1 MKVAIIG
8 AGSWGSALAIAIA
21 KVARSVLLYVK
32 SEEEST
38 IINHSLRNNYLPD
51 GVFFSRNIKATND
64 FSKLVGSN
72 CLIIATPI
80 KALVEVL
87 NGIKSTFKDSI
98 PDLIWAC
105 KGFEPSSLKLP
116 HEVVEEFFNGICKN
130 YGALLGPSFASEVA
144 NGLPTAIT
152 FTANSKE
159 FSIKYARL
167 FSQIPNFKVY
177 ANNDII
183 GAQVGAAL
191 KNVIAIACG
200 INDGLSLGNN
210 ARSALMTRGLNE
222 MKELTIALGGHA
234 ETLYGL
240 SGVGDLIL
248 TCSSTLSRNK
258 VVGMKLASGMNL
270 DSILKELGQVAE
282 GVETTNIA
290 YQLSKKFN
298 IEMPIT
304 EALYDIIYKNANIK
318 ELITCLL
325 SRKVR
330 FES

>member
-1 MKVAIIG
+1 MKIAIIG
-8 AGSWGSALAIAIA
+8 AGSWGSALAIAIG
-21 KVARSVLLYVK
+21 KVANSILLYVK
-32 SEEEST
+32 SEDEST
-38 IINHSLRNNYLPD
+38 VINQSLRNSYLPD
-51 GVFFSRNIKATND
+51 GVFFNKNVQATNN
-64 FSKLVGSN
+64 FSKVVGSD

-80 KALVEVL
+80 KALVEIL
-87 NGIKSTFKDSI
+87 NMIKGTFKNHI
-98 PDLIWAC
+98 PDLIWTC
-105 KGFEPSSLKLP
+105 KGFEPLSYKLP
-116 HEVVEEFFNGICKN
+116 HVVIEECFDSMCKN
-130 YGALLGPSFASEVA
+130 YGALLGPSFANEVA
-144 NGLPTAIT
+144 LGLPTAIT
-152 FTANSKE
+152 FTANSRD

-177 ANNDII
+177 ANSDLI

-210 ARSALMTRGLNE
+210 ARSALITRGLSE
-222 MKELTIALGGHA
+222 MKELSMALGGHA

-248 TCSSTLSRNK
+248 TCSSTMSRNK

-270 DSILKELGQVAE
+270 NSILKELGQVAE

-290 YQLSKKFN
+290 YHLGKKFN
-298 IEMPIT
+298 INMPIT
-304 EALYDIIYKNANIK
+304 EAIYDIIYKNADIK
-318 ELITCLL
+318 ELIACLL